1 MADNPLNQALSNLE
15 TTIGTITN
23 KVEQN
28 KQRVRDYKTQIINK
42 LREVIEQLNQLKE
55 NNNLKSIP
63 QLRQQLEQSQNILRD
78 KTAELEETKTNLE
91 NATRSLQESENNIRQ
106 LTSQIEDLNRQ
117 IQQLTE
123 SNQQKDGQLRNLND
137 QLTQLTQQKTE
148 AERKLAASQQEIE
161 GLVQRIAQINTS
173 LANQIELID
182 QITNELGNISDD
194 NDDIAIQ
201 FKAVGDNIM
210 AIMNMINNPG
220 SGGAEA
226 AVEQIVYDID
236 SNFNNLM
243 ALHSLDDK
251 RQFLRY
257 IRSLDGRLQ
266 NQINQVINNAERKI
280 PTDVQTLKKIL
291 SDNKLKVNPPSINGG
306 KRRHR
311 TMKKRHRRTR
321 KKMRGGYVYSASK
334 ELDKASSIVSKSSS
348 SKSKSKFKSQ
358 NKDKT
363 RRKSMK

>member
-1 MADNPLNQALSNLE
+1 MANNPLNQALSSLE

-23 KVEQN
+23 KVKQN
-28 KQRVRDYKTQIINK
+28 TQRVRDYKTQIINK
-42 LREVIEQLNQLKE
+42 LRDIIEQLNQLKE

-63 QLRQQLEQSQNILRD
+63 QLRQQLEQSQNTLRD

-226 AVEQIVYDID
+226 AVEQIAYDIED
-236 SNFNNLM
+236 NFNNLM
-243 ALHSLDDK
+243 ALHSLVDK
-251 RQFLRY
+251 GQFLRY
-257 IRSLDGRLQ
+257 IGSLKGGLQ
-266 NQINQVINNAERKI
+266 NEINQVINNAEKGNRDSI
-280 PTDVQTLKKIL
+280 QTLKNIL
-291 SDNKLKVNPPSINGG
+291 STNKLKVNPPSNSGG

-321 KKMRGGYVYSASK
+321 KKMRGGYIYSSSK
-334 ELDKASSIVSKSSS
+334 ELDKSSSVISDSSS
-348 SKSKSKFKSQ
+348 SRKKSTFSSSK
-358 NKDKT
+358 NKT
-363 RRKSMK
+363 YRKSTK